1 MTDRDF
7 DALLRDTMED
17 LSPEDVPE
25 TVNPWKRIM
34 IWLLAGLVL
43 TSITL
48 QFYNLDLFLPTLGW
62 LLLFTAFRSLRRE
75 NRWFRL
81 CWVLSGIQVLYYGG
95 VLILAATVWY
105 GRITESLPFQ
115 VLFWVVLAGQILML
129 FALWQG
135 LRAVR
140 RKAGLE
146 PGAGGALAL
155 LLWKLAI
162 LVLAWM
168 RVDGTVLMIGVLIIY
183 ICILRSI
190 WNLSKTLDEAGYLVE
205 NAPVHLSD
213 HTIVFGTAA
222 VVAVGV
228 VCGSLLFHSYPMD
241 WQPENV
247 TQNPQVEEVK
257 AQLLALDFP
266 EDVLCDLTDEEIL
279 AMKGAKRVVSGTEDC
294 PMNEGREVVDR
305 TNGIHVSRV
314 YDVKEL
320 RITGVAVEL
329 PGDREQ
335 WQIIHHFR
343 WVVNPK
349 FYGTETMQ
357 FWPAWHLEDGWE
369 KGKAPTGRVLCE
381 RKGQTYWA
389 PYYALGELS
398 FTQNSMF
405 SGNQKRTDLFAD
417 FSMPRYAQNYRGYV
431 TYSALEVQEGYILD
445 DWINYTHQTGPVQ
458 YPCRTAR
465 EQRVSGGF
473 NLSSPFITNQTAVQF
488 FPFEDGDELHGYE
501 NDENS

>member
-7 DALLRDTMED
+7 DALLRESMQDVPPED
-17 LSPEDVPE
+17 LPE
-25 TVNPWKRIM
+25 TVNPWKRILA
-34 IWLLAGLVL
+34 LLLTGLIFI
-43 TSITL
+43 SITL
-48 QFYNLDLFLPTLGW
+48 HFYNLDLFLPTLGW
-62 LLLFTAFRSLRRE
+62 ILMFTAFRSLRRE

-81 CWVLSGIQVLYYGG
+81 CWVLSGIQVLYYGA

-105 GRITESLPFQ
+105 GRITGSLPFQ
-115 VLFWVVLAGQILML
+115 VLFWVVLAGQLL
-129 FALWQG
+129 LLVALWQG

-168 RVDGTVLMIGVLIIY
+168 QVDGTVLMIGVLIIY

-205 NAPVHLSD
+205 NAPVHLSEPVL
-213 HTIVFGTAA
+213 IFGTAA

-228 VCGSLLFHSYPMD
+228 VCGSLLFHRYPMD
-241 WQPENV
+241 WQQETV
-247 TQNPQVEEVK
+247 TQKPQVEEVK

-266 EDVLCDLTDEEIL
+266 EDVLCDLTDQEIL
-279 AMKGAKRVVSGTEDC
+279 AMKDAKRVVSGTEDH

-314 YDVKEL
+314 YDVQEL

-343 WVVNPK
+343 WVVDPK
-349 FYGTETMQ
+349 FYGTETIQ
-357 FWPAWHLEDGWE
+357 FWPAWHLEEGWE
-369 KGKAPTGRVLCE
+369 KGTAPTGRVLCE

-389 PYYALGELS
+389 PYYALGEQT
-398 FTQNSMF
+398 FRQNAMF
-405 SGNQKRTDLFAD
+405 FGNEEKTELFAD
-417 FSMPRYAQNYRGYV
+417 FSMPRYAQNHRGYV
-431 TYSALEVQEGYILD
+431 TYLALEVQDGCILD
-445 DWINYTHQTGPVQ
+445 DWMNYTHQTGVLQ

-465 EQRVSGGF
+465 EQRMTDVF
-473 NLSSPFITNQTAVQF
+473 NLSGPFVTAQTAVQF
-488 FPFEDGDELHGYE
+488 YPFREDDRLHGYE